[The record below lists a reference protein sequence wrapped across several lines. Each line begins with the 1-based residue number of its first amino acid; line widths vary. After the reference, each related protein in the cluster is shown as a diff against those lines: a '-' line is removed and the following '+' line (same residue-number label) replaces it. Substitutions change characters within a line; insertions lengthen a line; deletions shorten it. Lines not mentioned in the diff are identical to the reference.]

1 MSTILGIGYGNMR
14 TFAELLAELRRRYV
28 THVVDVRDN
37 PVSVGRPWLRAAAL
51 GEALEREGIG
61 YRHEKSLGNPHRKD
75 RAGGLSAF
83 REYFLSTWDAYD
95 ARVAMRN
102 VPTYAPHDARVA
114 LLCGCK
120 VEAKC
125 HRSVLLAF
133 AKARGMDVETET

>member
-1 MSTILGIGYGNMR
+1 MSTILGVGYGNMR
-14 TFAELLAELRRRYV
+14 TFVELLAELRRRFV

-61 YRHEKSLGNPHRKD
+61 YRHEKDLGNPHRKD
-75 RAGGLSAF
+75 SVRGLDAF
-83 REYFLSTWDAYD
+83 REYFLATRDAYD

-102 VPTYAPHDARVA
+102 VPTYAPTDARVA

-120 VEAKC
+120 VEVRC

-133 AKARGMDVETET
+133 AKARGMDVEVQG

>member
-14 TFAELLAELRRRYV
+14 TFAELLDDLRRRFV

-61 YRHEKSLGNPHRKD
+61 YRHEKDLGNPHRKD
-75 RAGGLSAF
+75 SVGGLDAF
-83 REYFLSTWDAYD
+83 REYFLTTWDAY
-95 ARVAMRN
+95 
-102 VPTYAPHDARVA
+102 DARVA

-120 VEAKC
+120 VEVRC

-133 AKARGMDVETET
+133 AKARAMDVEMAP